1 MTKIVRQITNR
12 TSKGQITKWV
22 SKENGKFYLL
32 KENGCTFVKLYGVET
47 NTIDFITTSNIS
59 EVIAY
64 RIGRYLNLPTIPYN
78 LVESKQ
84 YPELNIAS
92 EYLSKCQLIPYLNNM
107 ADLIEH
113 LEGANVFSS
122 LKYIDLA
129 IKGGV
134 NPQIIYQILLFDA
147 LIGNED
153 RHLNNF
159 NINIKSEDKFAID
172 YILDNGNSLLYNIKP
187 RDIPKLHLE
196 RSERIGPDKAKPLSE
211 LHDKQVRV
219 ITRKLG
225 QNRVIFNI
233 HANIE
238 TFMHFLETDPE
249 IQEAFRIL
257 NDKIKEQAIK
267 YYLRNRYIKY
277 IDEYVKPTLILL
289 DIKDKQYLVGN
300 CLTNTKQI
308 LTESEIFN
316 LLNRKISID
325 NLKLQTNNNGKQY
338 IQRKKAQIT
347 FKSYLC
353 FFKLAKIKKA
363 VYTLTYKITKILVN
377 HLTK

>member
-211 LHDKQVRV
+211 LHDKQVKI

-347 FKSYLC
+347 F
-353 FFKLAKIKKA
+353 
-363 VYTLTYKITKILVN
+363 
-377 HLTK
+377 